1 MLMVSVDGVG
11 CHVVRWW
18 VAFGGDRREAQDTA
32 PGHQEVVLGWTSKKQ
47 EDKRHK
53 EHKHKEGT
61 GFNARF
67 RNPCMGTLKL
77 KLRTYPSI
85 LPFLT
90 GFCRYLKFLL
100 FFTSDCAT
108 FYGRQRHPS
117 PLWYCGETA

>member
-1 MLMVSVDGVG
+1 MDAKNNQEEYMLMGSVDGVG

-47 EDKRHK
+47 EDKRRK

-85 LPFLT
+85 LPFSH
-90 GFCRYLKFLL
+90 GFL
-100 FFTSDCAT
+100 
-108 FYGRQRHPS
+108 
-117 PLWYCGETA
+117 PLSQIPPVLHV